1 MIKEGVENLVP
12 DVVASG
18 LAEFPVAVLF
28 LGEADLFK
36 NKVGDGMGEDGSNG
50 QSGRLGL
57 VATIGAGHELEL
69 KLFAIGMSEGD
80 GSLLLDSTIVGGSY
94 ARLAANDAVAGLD
107 VEAVSAGDIRV
118 DNVFADGSG
127 ELLLLRDSLRSSG
140 SEGEQGEGEDHLH
153 VDGWCCCWMERVR
166 V

>member
-69 KLFAIGMSEGD
+69 EQFTVGVCEGN
-80 GSLLLDSTIVGGSY
+80 GSLLLDGSIVGGSH
-94 ARLAANDAVAGLD
+94 AGLGSCDAVAGLY
-107 VEAVSAGDIRV
+107 VKAVATGDIWV
-118 DNVFADGSG
+118 DDVLTEGGSKLLRLPLGPGSG
-127 ELLLLRDSLRSSG
+127 ES
-140 SEGEQGEGEDHLH
+140 EQGEGEDNLH
-153 VDGWCCCWMERVR
+153 VDGEVVVM
-166 V
+166 